1 MNRQKTSSFGKKLK
15 AIRENRGIT
24 KREAARLAEITETT
38 YDSYEYQRREPTL
51 HNLVKIAKALDVTP
65 NELLGYQ
72 APASENKE
80 ENKEEN
86 SGKTYWLIY
95 TENLSD
101 YSIGRS
107 TTFKLAVREAEAEL
121 GRSLSKSE
129 KPYAVQV
136 DRELTPCIFDDYA
149 LQDLLQSAEEDGVI
163 LGYGTDYHLPKELVR
178 TLNFILG
185 KTLGLETVSGV
196 VEGHAF
202 WDKYE
207 IEAR

>member
-72 APASENKE
+72 VPASENKE

-136 DRELTPCIFDDYA
+136 DRELTPCILTITLSRTCFN
-149 LQDLLQSAEEDGVI
+149 Q
-163 LGYGTDYHLPKELVR
+163 PKKMASSLAMELTTTFQKSLSGR
-178 TLNFILG
+178 STLSS
-185 KTLGLETVSGV
+185 ER
-196 VEGHAF
+196 HWA
-202 WDKYE
+202 
-207 IEAR
+207 

>member
-72 APASENKE
+72 VPASENKE

-163 LGYGTDYHLPKELVR
+163 LGYGTDCHLPKELVR

-207 IEAR
+207 KEAR